1 MASPSPSGSSSPS
14 SLQLPTTSS
23 PRRRPSLIA
32 AGTGPSLDGEQLLPP
47 VSSTD
52 FGGSGQAELLRPRSA
67 SGFGSS
73 KSETGKSRK
82 SSSSRRLSAETT
94 PADSTNSPGTF
105 LTRFLG
111 SFRPPAVA
119 AAQQSRPHLPRS
131 LSSPIKLAR
140 DLIPSTSSSPS
151 SSPSSSAKPPPLPEK
166 SVSTTSVYSTPSGS
180 QSSSSLTKRFR
191 PNSNRSKSERSASP
205 PTSPSA
211 SPLTSPALSVEPPR
225 LSPGSPATLR
235 GKERDPMESAGLAE
249 HFGTNPVGG
258 GEGSAATT
266 PRAEGRAMS
275 RRESMLSQRTLL
287 AHDRTSTA
295 GSLSGG
301 IPLGSPLR
309 PIEEPQA
316 FPQPPLLD
324 QSLQLIATLLPPAL
338 LLLSQLGPT
347 HLFSPPLKIPSLFE
361 VALGGGSSSRKSS
374 MSEATD
380 PFSKSDHIQSDRAS
394 IASTATA
401 DTATTAASFMPGL
414 PTIDHLRPA
423 HSHEL
428 HAPSSLSVPAVSASA
443 IWRLFR
449 GFEWIGEVGK
459 GEQPRPPSPTTS
471 RTEGG
476 GGGPFSD
483 DDDEPEQIFDFPSM
497 LQGISDVLA
506 ADTAARGIELVIGQ
520 VGNGSAPSPAATPSV
535 EEKNAEVT
543 GEKPKPGPKEIES
556 RELLVRADER
566 AWSVALVW
574 ILHHIIA
581 GASFGSTIEVR
592 FLATAAA
599 VSSEAL
605 PPNSNEST

>member
-1 MASPSPSGSSSPS
+1 
-14 SLQLPTTSS
+14 
-23 PRRRPSLIA
+23 
-32 AGTGPSLDGEQLLPP
+32 
-47 VSSTD
+47 
-52 FGGSGQAELLRPRSA
+52 
-67 SGFGSS
+67 
-73 KSETGKSRK
+73 
-82 SSSSRRLSAETT
+82 
-94 PADSTNSPGTF
+94 
-105 LTRFLG
+105 
-111 SFRPPAVA
+111 
-119 AAQQSRPHLPRS
+119 
-131 LSSPIKLAR
+131 
-140 DLIPSTSSSPS
+140 
-151 SSPSSSAKPPPLPEK
+151 
-166 SVSTTSVYSTPSGS
+166 
-180 QSSSSLTKRFR
+180 
-191 PNSNRSKSERSASP
+191 
-205 PTSPSA
+205 
-211 SPLTSPALSVEPPR
+211 
-225 LSPGSPATLR
+225 
-235 GKERDPMESAGLAE
+235 
-249 HFGTNPVGG
+249 
-258 GEGSAATT
+258 
-266 PRAEGRAMS
+266 MS

-295 GSLSGG
+295 GSLNGG

-361 VALGGGSSSRKSS
+361 VALGAGSSSRKSS
-374 MSEATD
+374 MSETTD
-380 PFSKSDHIQSDRAS
+380 PFSRSDHMQSDRAS

-428 HAPSSLSVPAVSASA
+428 HAPSSLSVPAVSAAA

-459 GEQPRPPSPTTS
+459 GEQPRPPSPTKS
-471 RTEGG
+471 LNEAGG
-476 GGGPFSD
+476 GGDPFSD
-483 DDDEPEQIFDFPSM
+483 IDDEPEQIFDFPSM

-574 ILHHIIA
+574 VSLVIVLDVQFQRTDSIA
-581 GASFGSTIEVR
+581 LADPSSHYRWSEFRINNRSSIPRYCRLRFLRTSSSELERIYSRSLKQYLALSRIFYSSFSSKMVDGIARNPSYRCSSYSCPPLWRRWRLFAWLKSRSSRSSLRQSLRKIPLLSRRIRIRHCRTRYSRRCDIEVMGPR
-592 FLATAAA
+592 R
-599 VSSEAL
+599 
-605 PPNSNEST
+605 PPPCCSTETSTC

>member
-1 MASPSPSGSSSPS
+1 
-14 SLQLPTTSS
+14 
-23 PRRRPSLIA
+23 
-32 AGTGPSLDGEQLLPP
+32 
-47 VSSTD
+47 
-52 FGGSGQAELLRPRSA
+52 
-67 SGFGSS
+67 
-73 KSETGKSRK
+73 
-82 SSSSRRLSAETT
+82 
-94 PADSTNSPGTF
+94 
-105 LTRFLG
+105 
-111 SFRPPAVA
+111 
-119 AAQQSRPHLPRS
+119 
-131 LSSPIKLAR
+131 
-140 DLIPSTSSSPS
+140 
-151 SSPSSSAKPPPLPEK
+151 
-166 SVSTTSVYSTPSGS
+166 
-180 QSSSSLTKRFR
+180 
-191 PNSNRSKSERSASP
+191 
-205 PTSPSA
+205 
-211 SPLTSPALSVEPPR
+211 
-225 LSPGSPATLR
+225 
-235 GKERDPMESAGLAE
+235 
-249 HFGTNPVGG
+249 
-258 GEGSAATT
+258 
-266 PRAEGRAMS
+266 
-275 RRESMLSQRTLL
+275 MLSQRTLL

-566 AWSVALVW
+566 AWSVALIW
-574 ILHHIIA
+574 
-581 GASFGSTIEVR
+581 
-592 FLATAAA
+592 
-599 VSSEAL
+599 VSSSFAL
-605 PPNSNEST
+605 GDRTRCADLIVSVDPSPYHRWSEFRFNNRSSIPRYCRRYLFRSPSTKLQRVYSRSLEQYFTFRRIMDSSSSSKMVDSFARDPSYRCSSYFGTSL